1 VEPPEPPKTPQPMP
15 PAEYKARRGKFT
27 ADDLPALQAT
37 IEVLAAGAVQANMQM
52 QSYIKLLAGFV
63 ARCTPPLAPLQCAMS
78 KKTLARLPRG
88 FNLHIEENPD
98 CFVFTVQTKEPL
110 IKVAGVFPK
119 P

>member
-1 VEPPEPPKTPQPMP
+1 METLTEPLRLVQPVEPPEP
-15 PAEYKARRGKFT
+15 
-27 ADDLPALQAT
+27 
-37 IEVLAAGAVQANMQM
+37 
-52 QSYIKLLAGFV
+52 
-63 ARCTPPLAPLQCAMS
+63 PPLAPLQCAMS